1 MQQEK
6 QEINENNH
14 DIMSIMKSFV
24 KETFEIFIIMC
35 MIRLV
40 LNKELNFLNILRYSL
55 LLGVVVILIGFYN
68 KDFKK
73 TIKGSMVGSMSARL
87 ITMD

>member
-1 MQQEK
+1 MQQE
-6 QEINENNH
+6 NTDDY
-14 DIMSIMKSFV
+14 DIFSIMKSYI
-24 KETFEIFIIMC
+24 KETFEIFIIMI
-35 MIRLV
+35 MIKII
-40 LNKELNFLNILRYSL
+40 LNKELNLLNILKYSL

-73 TIKGSMVGSMSARL
+73 TIKGSMIGSMSARL

>member
-1 MQQEK
+1 MQQENR
-6 QEINENNH
+6 EDMN
-14 DIMSIMKSFV
+14 DLYSIMKSYTR
-24 KETFEIFIIMC
+24 ETFEIFIIMC
-35 MIRLV
+35 MIRLI
-40 LNKELNFLNILRYSL
+40 LNKELNFLNIVRYSL